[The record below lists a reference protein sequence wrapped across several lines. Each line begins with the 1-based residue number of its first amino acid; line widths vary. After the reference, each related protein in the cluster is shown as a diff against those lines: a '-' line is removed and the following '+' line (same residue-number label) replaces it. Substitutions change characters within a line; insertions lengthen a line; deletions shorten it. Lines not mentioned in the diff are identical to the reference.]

1 MPWEL
6 TVNQFSEAYK
16 KSNLKW
22 CWKKWDKIMMGV
34 IDHVKESVFYF
45 QGYGKSLIS
54 LNQQL
59 IKSDL

>member
-1 MPWEL
+1 
-6 TVNQFSEAYK
+6 
-16 KSNLKW
+16 
-22 CWKKWDKIMMGV
+22 MMGV